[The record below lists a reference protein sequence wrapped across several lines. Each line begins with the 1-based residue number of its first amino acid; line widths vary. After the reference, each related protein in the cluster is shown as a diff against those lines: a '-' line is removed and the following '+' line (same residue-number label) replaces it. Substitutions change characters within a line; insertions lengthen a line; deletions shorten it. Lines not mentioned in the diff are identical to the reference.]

1 MADEQEHTSDE
12 LELAQELPFWK
23 AALAFIWGFTIGLII
38 GAWDMSAPDGI
49 CLHQIVGELEKIKKS
64 MEEDMA
70 EINSEEVWLIFWN
83 HVYTIRELIDNINN
97 A

>member
-1 MADEQEHTSDE
+1 
-12 LELAQELPFWK
+12 
-23 AALAFIWGFTIGLII
+23 
-38 GAWDMSAPDGI
+38 MSAPDGI

-70 EINSEEVWLIFWN
+70 EINSEEVWLILWN

-97 A
+97 S

>member
-1 MADEQEHTSDE
+1 
-12 LELAQELPFWK
+12 
-23 AALAFIWGFTIGLII
+23 
-38 GAWDMSAPDGI
+38 MSAPDGI
-49 CLHQIVGELEKIKKS
+49 CLHQIVGELEKLKKS

>member
-1 MADEQEHTSDE
+1 
-12 LELAQELPFWK
+12 
-23 AALAFIWGFTIGLII
+23 
-38 GAWDMSAPDGI
+38 MSAPDGI
-49 CLHQIVGELEKIKKS
+49 CLHQIVGELEKIKES

-70 EINSEEVWLIFWN
+70 EINTEEGWLILWN